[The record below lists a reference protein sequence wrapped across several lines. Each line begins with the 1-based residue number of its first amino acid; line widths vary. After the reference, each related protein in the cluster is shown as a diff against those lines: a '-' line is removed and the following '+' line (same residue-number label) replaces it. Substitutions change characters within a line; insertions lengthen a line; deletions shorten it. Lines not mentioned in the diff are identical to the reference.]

1 MVWPEEGATMAK
13 SERDD
18 ARADDRNEVRLQ
30 GRLSGEAE
38 ERVLPSGN
46 VLVNFRLTVGR
57 PPDSGPSRVTVD
69 TIDCVVR
76 PAALRRTVGAWKVG
90 DVVELEGMLSRRFW
104 RGAAG
109 LASRYEVEVTSARRL
124 ARAA

>member
-1 MVWPEEGATMAK
+1 MTK

-18 ARADDRNEVRLQ
+18 ARGDDRNEVRLQ

-38 ERVLPSGN
+38 ERVLPSGE
-46 VLVNFRLTVGR
+46 VLVNFRLAVGR
-57 PPDSGPSRVTVD
+57 SPDSGPSRVTVD
-69 TIDCVVR
+69 KIDCVVR
-76 PAALRRTVGAWKVG
+76 RAGLRRTVGAWTVG
-90 DVVELEGMLSRRFW
+90 DVVELEGMLRRRFW
-104 RGAAG
+104 RGTAG